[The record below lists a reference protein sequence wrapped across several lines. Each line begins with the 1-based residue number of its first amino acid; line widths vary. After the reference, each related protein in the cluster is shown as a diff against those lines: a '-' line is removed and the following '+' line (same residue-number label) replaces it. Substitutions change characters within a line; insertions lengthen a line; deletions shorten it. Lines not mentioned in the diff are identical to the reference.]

1 MKVVI
6 GIIIAALVAAI
17 AAVFVLFV
25 LQSHDLVLCGDIPQ
39 KNGNQLYTTR
49 VYTYDVDA
57 NSTLT
62 MIIDKMNSNTEGS
75 ISAAEMAEI
84 LSQYQTVVYSPLFTY
99 NLTQESANTYVLTGS
114 VYNGIDE
121 NGEPTEPGD
130 TEYVYKNLTLAV
142 GVADGKILA
151 AQNIY
156 EEDKG
161 EELIAE
167 FVERKK
173 VIDPV
178 LVNEKE
184 AAFAFKDCD
193 SFRVVFTGAE
203 NIPPVITLAYTFD
216 VGSEN
221 LLNFSGSKGNVMG
234 VTIKG
239 EFDDMGRLSPTI
251 EMNRRVIE
259 MEITEKD

>member
-25 LQSHDLVLCGDIPQ
+25 LQSHDLVLCGDIPS
-39 KNGNQLYTTR
+39 KSGNQLYTTR

-62 MIIDKMNSNTEGS
+62 QIIDKMNANSEGN
-75 ISAAEMAEI
+75 ITAEEMAEI
-84 LSQYQTVVYSPLFTY
+84 LSQYQTVVYAPVFTY
-99 NLTQESANTYVLTGS
+99 TLTQESANTYVLTGS
-114 VYNGIDE
+114 VYNGIMD
-121 NGEPTEPGD
+121 NGEPAEKGD

-156 EEDKG
+156 PEDMSDDI
-161 EELIAE
+161 IAE

-173 VIDPV
+173 VIDPI
-178 LVNEKE
+178 LVSDQE

-193 SFRVVFTGAE
+193 SFRVVFTGKDGIPAE
-203 NIPPVITLAYTFD
+203 LTLAYTFD

-239 EFDDMGRLSPTI
+239 EFDDMGRLVPTI
-251 EMNRRVIE
+251 EMNRRIIE
-259 MEITEKD
+259 MEVVS

>member
-39 KNGNQLYTTR
+39 KSGNQLYTTR

-62 MIIDKMNSNTEGS
+62 QIIDKMNSNTEGS
-75 ISAAEMAEI
+75 ISATEMAEI
-84 LSQYQTVVYSPLFTY
+84 LSQYQTVVYAPVFTY
-99 NLTQESANTYVLTGS
+99 TLTQESANTYVLTGS

-121 NGEPTEPGD
+121 NGEPAD
-130 TEYVYKNLTLAV
+130 TEYIYKNLTLTV
-142 GVADGKILA
+142 GVTDGKILA

-156 EEDKG
+156 PEDKG
-161 EELIAE
+161 EDIIVE

-193 SFRVVFTGAE
+193 SFRIVFTGKEEIPAE
-203 NIPPVITLAYTFD
+203 LTLAYTFD

-221 LLNFSGSKGNVMG
+221 LFNFSGSKGNVMG
-234 VTIKG
+234 VTIRG
-239 EFDDMGRLSPTI
+239 EFDDMGRLVPTI
-251 EMNRRVIE
+251 EMNRRIVEVEIE
-259 MEITEKD
+259 E

>member
-25 LQSHDLVLCGDIPQ
+25 LQSHDLVLCGDIPS
-39 KNGNQLYTTR
+39 KSGNQLYTTR

-57 NSTLT
+57 NSTLNQ
-62 MIIDKMNSNTEGS
+62 IIDKMNSNEEGN
-75 ISAAEMAEI
+75 ISATEMAEI
-84 LSQYQTVVYSPLFTY
+84 LSQYQTVVYAPIFTY
-99 NLTQESANTYVLTGS
+99 TLTQESENTYVLTGS
-114 VYNGIDE
+114 VYNGIMDDGAPAE
-121 NGEPTEPGD
+121 DGD
-130 TEYVYKNLTLAV
+130 TEYIYKNLTLAV

-156 EEDKG
+156 PEDLQD
-161 EELIAE
+161 ELVPE

-173 VIDPV
+173 VIDPL
-178 LVNEKE
+178 LVSDRE
-184 AAFAFKDCD
+184 AAFAFSGCN
-193 SFRVVFTGAE
+193 SFRVVFTGKEGIPAE
-203 NIPPVITLAYTFD
+203 LTLAYTFD

-234 VTIKG
+234 VTIRG
-239 EFDDMGRLSPTI
+239 EFDDMGRLAPTI
-251 EMNRRVIE
+251 EMNRRIVEMDIE
-259 MEITEKD
+259 E